1 MFIICFFNS
10 WFHLFEN
17 HFVPIIDILIFCS
30 LFSFVCPIMDNSMTD
45 CHPSFWPTPD
55 LYPRTSS
62 SPSPSTLYTVIGKH
76 KYHSCDLS
84 PFYTHYHWTYPIPM
98 LFVWSLALS
107 HFISYFASCFIWSI
121 YILSFLLS
129 FTFYPLPHLLLYLPS
144 PLVDPLTFRNSSI
157 SYRKGGP
164 EEFFMPDDFEVSRDE
179 LYRVCFRAANWRGNG
194 RGLHG
199 KSKSI
204 VQR

>member
-17 HFVPIIDILIFCS
+17 NFVPIIDILIFCS

-45 CHPSFWPTPD
+45 CYPSFWPTPD

-84 PFYTHYHWTYPIPM
+84 PFYTHYHWTHPIPM

-107 HFISYFASCFIWSI
+107 RFISYFASCFIWSI

-129 FTFYPLPHLLLYLPS
+129 FILYLIFCFTFPHL
-144 PLVDPLTFRNSSI
+144 SSI
-157 SYRKGGP
+157 LSPFEILQCLTVKAGGKS
-164 EEFFMPDDFEVSRDE
+164 F
-179 LYRVCFRAANWRGNG
+179 LYRTILKFPVMNYTVCASERPIGGETAGDSMVNQN
-194 RGLHG
+194 
-199 KSKSI
+199 
-204 VQR
+204 Q